1 MTIDPRLPALRR
13 LRQQLQDDA
22 SALRRSVLLSTAQGQ
37 DATGFVLQQRELEA
51 QIEELDDVIEE
62 RAERAHNDGKVEVTK
77 HALIAATFLYLILMI
92 PILYLLFAA
101 NVGQR

>member
-1 MTIDPRLPALRR
+1 MAIDQRLPALRR

-22 SALRRSVLLSTAQGQ
+22 SALRRSVLLNTAQGQ

-51 QIEELDDVIEE
+51 QIEELDGVIEDY
-62 RAERAHNDGKVEVTK
+62 AERAHNDNKVEITR
-77 HALIAATFLYLILMI
+77 HTLIAATFLYLLLMI

-101 NVGQR
+101 NVGH